1 MRRLAPARSLP
12 GPREHRRRRRLGAY
26 SASPDKA
33 GARVSGDSEE
43 RGVCSS
49 TISVRVARV
58 IAKLEPGGAQMSAF
72 LLSAALRRHGV
83 EANLLAGDATDDGI
97 RVARQHGLEP
107 ECFRRRISGLQ
118 WTPSSEFAAWLAPR
132 LVGADLVHAHMFGA
146 WWAVAQVLE
155 PGVPL
160 VASEHNAFTWP
171 DRPHHREL
179 RDALPRV
186 DRFFAHG
193 AAACAY
199 VRALGCPPERLTRGR
214 SAIIGVDSRPLP
226 ELPSPRIVFAGRLER
241 DKGPDVLVEALAR
254 LDDPVPAFILGD
266 GGMRE
271 SLERRAR
278 ELDVTFTGWQSEPG
292 RWIAGAGVLVAPSR
306 DDAWSQ
312 SVVLAMAL
320 GTPVIAA
327 AVAGLPELL
336 VGDRGVLVPPED
348 PDALAA
354 AIADILAGRRRP
366 DIDAARDY
374 AAAFTPERMA
384 EDYATAYRRLIR
396 DAPDRSRLPMS

>member
-1 MRRLAPARSLP
+1 
-12 GPREHRRRRRLGAY
+12 
-26 SASPDKA
+26 
-33 GARVSGDSEE
+33 
-43 RGVCSS
+43 
-49 TISVRVARV
+49 V

-72 LLSAALRRHGV
+72 LLSAALRRHGF
-83 EANLLAGDATDDGI
+83 EANLLAGDATRDGI
-97 RVARQHGLEP
+97 RVAREYGLEP
-107 ECFRRRISGLQ
+107 ECFRRGISGLQ
-118 WTPSSEFAAWLAPR
+118 WTPSWEFAAWLAPR

-146 WWAVAQVLE
+146 WWAAAQVLDS
-155 PGVPL
+155 GVPL

-186 DRFFAHG
+186 DLFFAHG

-199 VRALGCPPERLTRGR
+199 VRTLGCPPERLTRGR
-214 SAIIGVDSRPLP
+214 SAITGIDSRPLP
-226 ELPSPRIVFAGRLER
+226 ELPSPRIVFAGRLEP

-254 LDDPVPAFILGD
+254 VDDPVPAFILGD

-292 RWIAGAGVLVAPSR
+292 RWIGGAGVLVAPSR
-306 DDAWSQ
+306 EDVWSQ
-312 SVVLAMAL
+312 SIVLAMAL

-327 AVAGLPELL
+327 AVGGLPEVLAA
-336 VGDRGVLVPPED
+336 DRGVLVPPED

-354 AIADILAGRRRP
+354 AITDVLAGRRRT

-384 EDYATAYRRLIR
+384 DEYAAAYRRLIR
-396 DAPDRSRLPMS
+396 HAPDVAGMPKVSAAAPRPASSTAPGSPTRGTG

>member
-1 MRRLAPARSLP
+1 
-12 GPREHRRRRRLGAY
+12 
-26 SASPDKA
+26 
-33 GARVSGDSEE
+33 
-43 RGVCSS
+43 
-49 TISVRVARV
+49 VRVARV
-58 IAKLEPGGAQMSAF
+58 IAKLERGGAQMSAF
-72 LLSAALRRHGV
+72 LLSAALRGHGF
-83 EANLLAGDATDDGI
+83 ESCLLAGDATGEGI
-97 RVARQHGLEP
+97 RVAREYDLEP
-107 ECFRRRISGLQ
+107 ECFCGRISGLQ

-132 LVGADLVHAHMFGA
+132 LAGADLVHAHMFGA
-146 WWAVAQVLE
+146 WWAAAKALE

-193 AAACAY
+193 AEAYAY

-214 SAIIGVDSRPLP
+214 SAITGIDSRPLP
-226 ELPSPRIVFAGRLER
+226 DLPSPRIVFAGRLEP

-254 LDDPVPAFILGD
+254 LDHAVPAFILGD

-271 SLERRAR
+271 ALQRRAR
-278 ELDVTFTGWQSEPG
+278 ELAVTFAGWQREPG
-292 RWIAGAGVLVAPSR
+292 RWIAGADVFVAPSR
-306 DDAWSQ
+306 EDAWSQ
-312 SVVLAMAL
+312 SIVLAMAL

-327 AVAGLPELL
+327 AVGGLPDVLA
-336 VGDRGVLVPPED
+336 GDRGILVPPED

-354 AIADILAGRRRP
+354 AIADLLAGRRRT
-366 DIDAARDY
+366 DVDAARDY

-384 EDYATAYRRLIR
+384 DEYAAAYRRLIDSR
-396 DAPDRSRLPMS
+396 RRRRSSAETLGADRARPRGG

>member
-1 MRRLAPARSLP
+1 
-12 GPREHRRRRRLGAY
+12 
-26 SASPDKA
+26 
-33 GARVSGDSEE
+33 
-43 RGVCSS
+43 
-49 TISVRVARV
+49 V

-72 LLSAALRRHGV
+72 LLSAALRRHGF
-83 EANLLAGDATDDGI
+83 EANLLAGDATGDGI
-97 RVARQHGLEP
+97 RVAREHGLDP
-107 ECFRRRISGLQ
+107 ECFRWRISGLQ

-132 LVGADLVHAHMFGA
+132 LAGADLVHAHMFGA
-146 WWAVAQVLE
+146 WWAAAQVLE

-160 VASEHNAFTWP
+160 VASEHNAFAWP
-171 DRPHHREL
+171 DRPHHREV
-179 RDALPRV
+179 RDALRRV

-193 AAACAY
+193 AAAYAY

-214 SAIIGVDSRPLP
+214 SAITGVDSRPLP
-226 ELPSPRIVFAGRLER
+226 ELPSPRIVFAGRLEP

-271 SLERRAR
+271 SLQRRAR

-292 RWIAGAGVLVAPSR
+292 RWIAGAGVFVAPSR

-327 AVAGLPELL
+327 AVAGLPEVLAC
-336 VGDRGVLVPPED
+336 DRGVLVPPED
-348 PDALAA
+348 PDALAV

-366 DIDAARDY
+366 DVDAARNY

-384 EDYATAYRRLIR
+384 DEYAAAYRRLIR
-396 DAPDRSRLPMS
+396 HAPDRRSMPTS